1 MSRNKPKTVPSA
13 RVSASDH
20 SLLWLILILALAAV
34 LRLYA
39 LGSIPH
45 GFTNDEAQ
53 DGLNARQA
61 IDTGLQVFYPENNGR
76 EGLYINLATPLV
88 LLLGNTIWAMRL
100 PSAIFG
106 VLTVWMTYLLGLE
119 LFSKRIGLLGAL
131 FVATSTWHL
140 YNSRLTNRSNAAP
153 FFLCLALYL
162 VFQTMRRVRDGR
174 AYLMWAGLAG
184 VVYGLGFHTY
194 PSFRITPVLLLALW
208 TYYLAHKPLEDL
220 RKKTWLAA
228 TCFAGS
234 AAVAIAPLALYFWKH
249 PDMFARRASQ
259 VSVWSQ
265 SNPGWHV
272 VRNCWAVAQMFFWR
286 GDTDWKNNIA
296 GQRELFLPVA
306 ILFAVGL
313 GVAVWTIARG
323 IPDQRRTRFAYLLLL
338 GWLAIGAVPS
348 ILSIDEIHA
357 LRASLMIPPVFLVAA
372 VGAGRIHAW
381 LERNASHACRIA
393 VAICFFVAVCWEP
406 CQTYFRTWATDVHVA
421 QTFDDWLIDE
431 STEIREAPPRPTKYV
446 VIPRPVYHTLEVPQV
461 VLYLTRT
468 STEADRRQANIQ
480 YVFQKPNYQLL
491 SRDFCAMFKSQHPW
505 EQVFCVSRTAPLR
518 P

>member
-1 MSRNKPKTVPSA
+1 MSRNKPKAVPFA

-106 VLTVWMTYLLGLE
+106 LLTVWMTYLLGLE

-174 AYLMWAGLAG
+174 PYLMWAGLAG
-184 VVYGLGFHTY
+184 VSLWARISHLPFLSYYACPASGSLDLLSGTEAIGRAAQENLVGGHL
-194 PSFRITPVLLLALW
+194 FRRVRRCRHRPTRALFLETPRHVRAKGITSIGMVTAQSRLA
-208 TYYLAHKPLEDL
+208 
-220 RKKTWLAA
+220 
-228 TCFAGS
+228 G
-234 AAVAIAPLALYFWKH
+234 
-249 PDMFARRASQ
+249 RR
-259 VSVWSQ
+259 
-265 SNPGWHV
+265 P
-272 VRNCWAVAQMFFWR
+272 NCWAVAQMFFWR

-323 IPDQRRTRFAYLLLL
+323 IPDQCRTRFAYLLLL

-381 LERNASHACRIA
+381 LERNASHTCPIA
-393 VAICFFVAVCWEP
+393 VAICFFVAVCLEP

-446 VIPRPVYHTLEVPQV
+446 VIPRP
-461 VLYLTRT
+461 
-468 STEADRRQANIQ
+468 
-480 YVFQKPNYQLL
+480 F
-491 SRDFCAMFKSQHPW
+491 
-505 EQVFCVSRTAPLR
+505 TAPWR
-518 P
+518 CRK